1 METKKRVIDIR
12 GMQNAEREIS
22 EIIKEEYYSKI
33 VGASLD
39 GTKLTILF
47 ETEMRG
53 KKVQGY
59 VTQVS
64 KKKYNGLDEFFPKY
78 VHGGPLVAIVETS
91 KYWLLFS
98 NKKVK

>member
-1 METKKRVIDIR
+1 METKKRMIDIR

-33 VGASLD
+33 VGASLE
-39 GTKLTILF
+39 GNKLTLLF
-47 ETEMRG
+47 EIDKKG
-53 KKVQGY
+53 KKVRAY

-64 KKKYNGLDEFFPKY
+64 KKKYKGIHEFIPNY
-78 VHGGPLVAIVETS
+78 IHGGPLVAVVETP

-98 NKKVK
+98 NKKLK